1 MPFGR
6 TRMATYSLHAAQEEL
21 DDLIDRSEKGETV
34 GILRSSGR
42 RVSLVALAAERARLA
57 DGPAE

>member
-1 MPFGR
+1 
-6 TRMATYSLHAAQEEL
+6 MATYSLHAAQEEL